1 MYYKNEFHLTTYLY
15 PLVRAC
21 GGTRQDLSVEGAPSI
36 LMNLPLYLQFP
47 NWRMGACG
55 TAGDGIL
62 ATNLYIY
69 LRSVEVVALFRVL
82 SILHILICMP
92 VRWLASKT
100 AELSDYD
107 FGIWAKRW
115 ICLIGLFSEIFDKV
129 DPCSK
134 ENLAIL

>member
-69 LRSVEVVALFRVL
+69 LQSVEVVALFRVPF
-82 SILHILICMP
+82 ILHILICMP

-107 FGIWAKRW
+107 FGHYDMGKALDMLDR
-115 ICLIGLFSEIFDKV
+115 S
-129 DPCSK
+129 
-134 ENLAIL
+134 ILGHFG